1 MIYYDLTSS
10 ILSFSRPRPA
20 RDRTAKIAEAVTA
33 SARAPEVIV
42 RCAIVISYFPRRA
55 LRKLAVLPILRVG
68 ACGGSP
74 LGACSAVLRR

>member
-1 MIYYDLTSS
+1 M
-10 ILSFSRPRPA
+10 A
-20 RDRTAKIAEAVTA
+20 A
-33 SARAPEVIV
+33 ARAPEAIV

-74 LGACSAVLRR
+74 LGACSAVLRRVDNTPPRQSRI